1 MFTKNSVI
9 VQTWVK
15 AVRNGDKK
23 LSEVPNLSNLVAVV
37 TEVVEGGEP
46 NVQ

>member
-9 VQTWVK
+9 VQTWAK
-15 AVRNGDKK
+15 AVRNGDKE

-37 TEVVEGGEP
+37 TEIVEGGEQ
-46 NVQ
+46 NV